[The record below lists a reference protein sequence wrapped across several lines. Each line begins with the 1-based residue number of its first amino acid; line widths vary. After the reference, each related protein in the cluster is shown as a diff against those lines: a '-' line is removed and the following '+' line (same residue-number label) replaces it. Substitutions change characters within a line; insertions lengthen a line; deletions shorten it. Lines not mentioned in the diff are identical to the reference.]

1 MRRRR
6 EEISVNVIDTKV
18 NTAIGVSLPFN
29 GTAVFN
35 STYTTKDQLKSNIKN
50 YFLTNKG
57 ERIFNPEYGA
67 DLISLIFEQMP
78 DQNTL
83 KEYISDIMSVRFPQ
97 VVVNQ
102 VLVTTD
108 PDNYKVTIKIS
119 YSFRNNEDELNNMYY
134 RLLPKEIID
143 KFKIS

>member
-119 YSFRNNEDELNNMYY
+119 YSFRNNEDELNI
-134 RLLPKEIID
+134 EI
-143 KFKIS
+143 KA

>member
-29 GTAVFN
+29 GKAVFN

-78 DQNTL
+78 DANTL

-119 YSFRNNEDELNNMYY
+119 YSFRNNEDELNI
-134 RLLPKEIID
+134 EINA
-143 KFKIS
+143 

>member
-78 DQNTL
+78 DANTFR
-83 KEYISDIMSVRFPQ
+83 EYISEIMSLRFPQ

-108 PDNYKVTIKIS
+108 PDNYTVNIKIS
-119 YSFRNNEDELNNMYY
+119 YSFRNNEDELNIQINA
-134 RLLPKEIID
+134 
-143 KFKIS
+143 

>member
-78 DQNTL
+78 DANTL
-83 KEYISDIMSVRFPQ
+83 REYISEIMSLRFPQ

-108 PDNYKVTIKIS
+108 PDNYTVNIKIS
-119 YSFRNNEDELNNMYY
+119 YSFRNNEDELNIQINA
-134 RLLPKEIID
+134 
-143 KFKIS
+143 

>member
-78 DQNTL
+78 DANTL
-83 KEYISDIMSVRFPQ
+83 REYISEIMSLRFPQ

-108 PDNYKVTIKIS
+108 PDNYTVNIKIS
-119 YSFRNNEDELNNMYY
+119 YSFRNNEDELNIQINV
-134 RLLPKEIID
+134 
-143 KFKIS
+143 